1 MPLQWFKNVKKVAV
15 RTHVSPR
22 YFFIFFSWSDVAE
35 TISEFYANATHVKPP
50 PKTMLSNYD
59 IDGYLHELGQ
69 LTREQDQIQLLRKI
83 TEKSTV
89 NDLRM
94 FIRLI
99 QKDLVN
105 ISLIDFVLLQ
115 FWLSRKSMPVQN
127 ILLKVSVQMLMIVFK
142 HPMI

>member
-1 MPLQWFKNVKKVAV
+1 
-15 RTHVSPR
+15 
-22 YFFIFFSWSDVAE
+22 
-35 TISEFYANATHVKPP
+35 
-50 PKTMLSNYD
+50 MLSNYD

-105 ISLIDFVLLQ
+105 I
-115 FWLSRKSMPVQN
+115 
-127 ILLKVSVQMLMIVFK
+127 
-142 HPMI
+142 

>member
-1 MPLQWFKNVKKVAV
+1 MSQRHFGVPFHA
-15 RTHVSPR
+15 T
-22 YFFIFFSWSDVAE
+22 DVAE
-35 TISEFYANATHVKPP
+35 TISEFYANTTHVKPP

-69 LTREQDQIQLLRKI
+69 LTREQDQIPLLRKI

-99 QKDLVN
+99 QKDLVS
-105 ISLIDFVLLQ
+105 I
-115 FWLSRKSMPVQN
+115 
-127 ILLKVSVQMLMIVFK
+127 
-142 HPMI
+142 

>member
-1 MPLQWFKNVKKVAV
+1 
-15 RTHVSPR
+15 
-22 YFFIFFSWSDVAE
+22 
-35 TISEFYANATHVKPP
+35 
-50 PKTMLSNYD
+50 MLSNYD

-115 FWLSRKSMPVQN
+115 F
-127 ILLKVSVQMLMIVFK
+127 
-142 HPMI
+142 

>member
-1 MPLQWFKNVKKVAV
+1 
-15 RTHVSPR
+15 
-22 YFFIFFSWSDVAE
+22 
-35 TISEFYANATHVKPP
+35 
-50 PKTMLSNYD
+50 MLSNYD
-59 IDGYLHELGQ
+59 VDNYLHELGQ

-105 ISLIDFVLLQ
+105 IEYYFIISKYFIDYIENQ
-115 FWLSRKSMPVQN
+115 CWSKTN
-127 ILLKVSVQMLMIVFK
+127 Y
-142 HPMI
+142 

>member
-1 MPLQWFKNVKKVAV
+1 
-15 RTHVSPR
+15 
-22 YFFIFFSWSDVAE
+22 
-35 TISEFYANATHVKPP
+35 
-50 PKTMLSNYD
+50 MLSNYD
-59 IDGYLHELGQ
+59 IDNYLHELGQ

-105 ISLIDFVLLQ
+105 I
-115 FWLSRKSMPVQN
+115 
-127 ILLKVSVQMLMIVFK
+127 
-142 HPMI
+142 